1 MYRFLIVVFSI
12 LCLTSFKAQ
21 NWSIDTLKSSFKT
34 RGHLDSLDV
43 HSRSFSLPF
52 VAFGFSEF
60 PDENLILT
68 NSQHLFVPIK
78 NDRRIIFTAL
88 PHIGFAYSFGQQG
101 TQLLTANYQQAVS
114 KNVLLNAN
122 LSQDQFN
129 GFQRNSFNKQL
140 YYKLLMRLS
149 FSKTESITK
158 IEHHGLTANWSNGL
172 TNDSLLSVLPQNLI
186 SVNKDNASSRNAV
199 STYSNDLKYNF
210 SRSSEIKTGTELTLS
225 YSKFNR
231 FYNEE
236 GDLSS
241 SYSLITIDSTQ
252 TSDSVY
258 LNRLNSAFGFFL
270 EKGKFNISTHFGA
283 YNWKS
288 QTMGRQL
295 DTTEINVD
303 FELLYSTKNY
313 RFSSQGYYGLYGNF
327 SSFLID
333 NEFSLVFKSSRIRFF
348 NEFGRV
354 PPSPFIRDFRGN
366 NLDYTLTSISLQQ
379 NLKFGIECTYTR
391 SIFWT
396 QFGGEY
402 WQSSNGYFF
411 DSIEWVIQDPG
422 IINALKYKLS
432 VGINSKRFI
441 GQLGYN
447 STTLPIEIS
456 YVPKHQLN
464 VRLAYKFGLFK
475 QGRLKTLIGV
485 DAYYYSSHKRLIYSP
500 VMGAFNLSSLA
511 QQESSPG
518 YYAIGAFAN
527 FNVNQFRFFA
537 RIDNLSYMWVSRNI
551 EILDGYFYPST
562 QLKLGITWDF
572 WN

>member
-140 YYKLLMRLS
+140 YYKLLIRLS
-149 FSKTESITK
+149 FSKIESITK

-225 YSKFNR
+225 YSKFKR

-313 RFSSQGYYGLYGNF
+313 RFSSQGYFGLYGNF

-396 QFGGEY
+396 QFGSEY

-411 DSIEWVIQDPG
+411 DSTQWTAQFPG
-422 IINALKYKLS
+422 MINALKLKFTGGVNTKRILS
-432 VGINSKRFI
+432 
-441 GQLGYN
+441 QLGYKFT
-447 STTLPIEIS
+447 SLPNEFN
-456 YVPKHQLN
+456 YLPKHYFNL
-464 VRLAYKFGLFK
+464 RMAYKFGLFK

-551 EILDGYFYPST
+551 ELLDGYFYPST

>member
-1 MYRFLIVVFSI
+1 MFRILIVAISVLLS
-12 LCLTSFKAQ
+12 TSFHAQ
-21 NWSIDTLKSSFKT
+21 NWSLDTLKASFKT
-34 RGHLDSLDV
+34 RGVLDSLDV
-43 HSRSFSLPF
+43 HSRSFSSPF
-52 VAFGFSEF
+52 ASFGFSEF
-60 PDENLILT
+60 PDENKIFT
-68 NSQHLFVPIK
+68 NSQQFFVPTK
-78 NDRRIIFTAL
+78 NDNRIIFTAL
-88 PHIGFAYSFGQQG
+88 PHIGFGYSFGQQG
-101 TQLLTANYQQAVS
+101 TQLLTANYQQALS

-149 FSKTESITK
+149 FSRIESITK
-158 IEHHGLTANWSNGL
+158 IEHSGLTANWSDGL
-172 TNDSLLSVLPQNLI
+172 TNDSLLSVLTQNLI
-186 SVNKDNASSRNAV
+186 SVNKDNAISRNV
-199 STYSNDLKYNF
+199 LKSYSNDLKYNF
-210 SRSSEIKTGTELTLS
+210 SRSSEFKTGTKLS
-225 YSKFNR
+225 LNYSKFKR

-241 SYSLITIDSTQ
+241 LYSLITIDSTE
-252 TSDSVY
+252 TADSVY
-258 LNRLNSAFGFFL
+258 LDKFNAAFGYFF
-270 EKGKFNISTHFGA
+270 EKGKFNLSTHIGA
-283 YNWKS
+283 NNWKS

-303 FELLYSTKNY
+303 FALLYSTKNY

-333 NEFSLVFKSSRIRFF
+333 NQFSLVFKSSRIRFY
-348 NEFGRV
+348 NEFSRV
-354 PPSPFIRDFRGN
+354 PPTPFIRDFRGN
-366 NLDYTLTSISLQQ
+366 NLDYTLASISLQQ
-379 NLKFGIECTYTR
+379 NLKFGIECAYSR

-411 DSIEWVIQDPG
+411 DSIQWVIQDPG
-422 IINALKYKLS
+422 IINALKYKFS

-500 VMGAFNLSSLA
+500 VMGAFNLSALA

-551 EILDGYFYPST
+551 EILNGYFYPST